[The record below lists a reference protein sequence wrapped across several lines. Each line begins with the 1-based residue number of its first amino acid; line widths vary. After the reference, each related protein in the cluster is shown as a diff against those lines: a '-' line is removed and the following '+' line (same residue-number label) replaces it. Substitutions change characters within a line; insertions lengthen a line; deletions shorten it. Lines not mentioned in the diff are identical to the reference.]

1 MTIPNW
7 AAIPPVRERPLPPDE
22 EIVAVGGEKY
32 LEKKRNRANE
42 LDNALELVEQLRKPL
57 LAEPD
62 DDEEPRVPWLTRG
75 ELWALEQKDRKDD

>member
-1 MTIPNW
+1 MKNIEKLEFIHCAIQQVIDLIPD
-7 AAIPPVRERPLPPDE
+7 LDE
-22 EIVAVGGEKY
+22 EMDS
-32 LEKKRNRANE
+32 E
-42 LDNALELVEQLRKPL
+42 LYNALELVEQLRKPL